1 MAPQTGEGDI
11 MSEKILHQGCQ
22 LKCSLCQGA
31 ITCAAPINQL
41 AKVAGNLILVQTD
54 QFLINVAS
62 CIYKN
67 QPPFTP
73 CVPGPAPLLWATP
86 STLKKINGVPV
97 LMQTSSG
104 TFVGALAAPVPVT
117 IQDSATPTQAKTT

>member
-1 MAPQTGEGDI
+1 

-31 ITCAAPINQL
+31 ITCPAPLNGLTKI
-41 AKVAGNLILVQTD
+41 AGQKILLQTD
-54 QFLINVAS
+54 QFIIDVAN

-67 QPPFTP
+67 QPPFAP
-73 CVPGPAPLLWATP
+73 CVPGPLPLLWATP
-86 STLKKINGVPV
+86 STLKKINGIAV

-104 TFVGALAAPVPVT
+104 TFTGALAAPVPVT
-117 IQDSATPTQAKTT
+117 VQDSPTPTQAKSS